1 MELQRH
7 DQFVR
12 ALGSAVISTWG
23 GLPAE
28 IQHLLFEAAVAAGHL
43 GEQDES
49 LRERL
54 AVFLHD
60 RHPRTPDFR
69 SNAKA

>member
-1 MELQRH
+1 MELYNH
-7 DQFVR
+7 DQFIR
-12 ALGSAVISTWG
+12 ALGTAIISTWG

-28 IQHLLFEAAVAAGHL
+28 IQHVLFEAAVAAGHH

-60 RHPRTPDFR
+60 RHPRTPDVG
-69 SNAKA
+69 SNAAR